1 MALSDVW
8 RDISSYIKVYTANNF
23 EEIPTSP
30 GIYAWYY
37 PIKLPSMD
45 IDDLGEELSSVL
57 NYDSTLKGNKTKTGD
72 IDFNWKKIE
81 VKLTEKNINK
91 FPPGILKK
99 WNELSKNSK
108 LVDDLEKIMLV
119 GSILMP
125 PLYIGKTNNLNLRC
139 HQHRSSSFSDENNF
153 HNRFEKFAKGKTH
166 NNKKNL
172 LTNNIEDLI
181 FVCIKTDKLEINGN
195 LDTNSEELLEEI
207 FKLFARPPY
216 GEK

>member
-8 RDISSYIKVYTANNF
+8 RDISSYIKVYTYNNF
-23 EEIPTSP
+23 EEVPASP

-37 PIKLPSMD
+37 PIQLPSMD
-45 IDDLGEELSSVL
+45 INDLGEELSSVL
-57 NYDSTLKGNKTKTGD
+57 NYDSSLKGDKTKTGN

-81 VKLTEKNINK
+81 INLAEKHNNK
-91 FPPGILKK
+91 FPPGILNK
-99 WNELSKNSK
+99 WDELSKNSK

-139 HQHRSSSFSDENNF
+139 HQHRTSSTSEENNF
-153 HNRFEKFAKGKTH
+153 HNRFEKFAKEEALY
-166 NNKKNL
+166 KKKL
-172 LTNNIEDLI
+172 LTHNIEDLI
-181 FVCIKTDKLEINGN
+181 FVCIKTDKLEISGN

-207 FKLFARPPY
+207 FKLYARPPY

>member
-8 RDISSYIKVYTANNF
+8 RDISSYIQVYTSNNF
-23 EEIPTSP
+23 EEVPASP

-45 IDDLGEELSSVL
+45 INELGEELSSVL
-57 NYDSTLKGNKTKTGD
+57 NYDSTLKGGKSKTGK

-81 VKLTEKNINK
+81 INLAEKHSNK
-91 FPPGILKK
+91 FPPGILNK
-99 WNELSKNSK
+99 WNELSKNTK

-139 HQHRSSSFSDENNF
+139 HRHRTSSSSEENNF
-153 HNRFEKFAKGKTH
+153 HNRFEQFAKGEAL
-166 NNKKNL
+166 NKKNL
-172 LTNNIEDLI
+172 LTHNIEDLI
-181 FVCIKTDKLEINGN
+181 FVCIKTDKLEISGN

-207 FKLFARPPY
+207 FKLYARPPY